1 MVNLGNLRNELND
14 MKSKIWISIA
24 AIVFGLD
31 QLTKYLASTYIGMDQ
46 IKEVMPYFN
55 LVLMHNKGAA
65 FSFLINAGGWQRWLF
80 TAIAII
86 VSIFIISML
95 RKLSTSERISVI
107 GLACILGGALG
118 NLFDRLLYG
127 HVIDFIQWYYKG
139 EYCLIG
145 FSKIGNLCIWPSFNI
160 ADSAIFI
167 GAVLYVLDNLFI
179 QPRLNA
185 GSSKSSAAP

>member
-1 MVNLGNLRNELND
+1 
-14 MKSKIWISIA
+14 MKSKFWISIA
-24 AIVFGLD
+24 IIVFGLD

-46 IKEVMPYFN
+46 VKEVMPYFN
-55 LVLMHNKGAA
+55 LVLMHNPGAA

-80 TAIAII
+80 TVIAII
-86 VSIFIISML
+86 VSFFIVSML
-95 RKLSTSERISVI
+95 RKLSVSERISAI
-107 GLACILGGALG
+107 GLSCILGGALG

-139 EYCLIG
+139 DYCLIG
-145 FSKIGNLCIWPSFNI
+145 FSKIGKLCIWPSFNI

-179 QPRLNA
+179 QPRMNA
-185 GSSKSSAAP
+185 NSSKPSASQ